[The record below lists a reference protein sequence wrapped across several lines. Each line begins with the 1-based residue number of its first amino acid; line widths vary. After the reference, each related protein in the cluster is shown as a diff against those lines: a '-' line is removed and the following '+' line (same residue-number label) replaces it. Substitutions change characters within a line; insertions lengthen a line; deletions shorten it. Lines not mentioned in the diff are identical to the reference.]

1 MTDTGRNFLVGLFVI
16 AAVTVL
22 AVLMVWFGEA
32 PEWLGGSEWTLR
44 IVDVTEL
51 SGVAD
56 GSPVKLNGVDIGRV
70 KSLAFEDNARPGQGV
85 VILCGIKREFTVPVG
100 AVARV
105 YGATLGIGTGHIEIV
120 VAKELKAQPLD
131 PESAVI
137 KGEMRSVIGEM
148 ISKELVNSVERTI
161 TNIGELA
168 GAAVPV
174 SENLAEL
181 LEPRSVEKVNE
192 PGAARRGFTPN
203 ISTLVE
209 RIDALGANLN
219 AVLGDKNVQ
228 GDLKSTV
235 RDLRDV
241 AASLNVTVSLWQTES
256 KRLADNLN
264 RRVDESA
271 GNLHA
276 SFARLDGVLG
286 NLDDATSTLVRVLHR
301 IDDGEG
307 TAGLLARDARLY
319 ESGVLALER
328 VAELAATLQRI
339 VGQAERDGFI
349 KVGKATPVGI
359 ITADIPTGE
368 VVAALIEKI
377 PIPTVAATGPPNPG
391 TND

>member
-16 AAVTVL
+16 ASATVL

-51 SGVAD
+51 SGVAE

-70 KSLAFEDNARPGQGV
+70 KSLAFEDNTRPGQGV
-85 VILCGIKREFTVPVG
+85 VILCGIKREFTVPRG
-100 AVARV
+100 ALARV
-105 YGATLGIGTGHIEIV
+105 YGATLGIGTGHIEII
-120 VAKELKAQPLD
+120 VAKGLKAQPLD

-148 ISKELVNSVERTI
+148 ISKELVNSVERSI

-174 SENLAEL
+174 SVNLAEL
-181 LEPRSVEKVNE
+181 LEPRSVEEVNE
-192 PGAARRGFTPN
+192 PGAASRGFTPN

-209 RIDALGANLN
+209 RIDTLGANLN

-228 GDLKSTV
+228 GDLKATV

-359 ITADIPTGE
+359 ITVDIPTGE
-368 VVAALIEKI
+368 VVATLIEKI
-377 PIPTVAATGPPNPG
+377 PTPRAATGPPIPG
-391 TND
+391 TSD

>member
-1 MTDTGRNFLVGLFVI
+1 
-16 AAVTVL
+16 
-22 AVLMVWFGEA
+22 MVWFGEA

-51 SGVAD
+51 SGVAE

-70 KSLAFEDNARPGQGV
+70 KSLAFEDNTRRGQGV
-85 VILCGIKREFTVPVG
+85 VILCGIKREFTVPRG
-100 AVARV
+100 ALARV

-120 VAKELKAQPLD
+120 VAKGLKAQPLNRD
-131 PESAVI
+131 SAVI
-137 KGEMRSVIGEM
+137 QGEMRSVIGEM
-148 ISKELVNSVERTI
+148 ISKELVSSVERAI

-192 PGAARRGFTPN
+192 PGAATRGFTPN

-219 AVLGDKNVQ
+219 AVLGDENVQ
-228 GDLKSTV
+228 GDLKATV

-264 RRVDESA
+264 RRVDETA

-276 SFARLDGVLG
+276 SFARFDGVLG

-328 VAELAATLQRI
+328 VAELAAPLQRI
-339 VGQAERDGFI
+339 VGQAERDGYI

-359 ITADIPTGE
+359 ITKDIPTGE
-368 VVAALIEKI
+368 VVATLIEKI
-377 PIPTVAATGPPNPG
+377 PTPRAAATGPPNPAR
-391 TND
+391 TD